1 MDLLV
6 SGPVVEAHELYRFFH
21 AAEDETLALRGVS
34 LQVGAGEM
42 VAIVGPSGSG
52 KSTLL
57 NCLTGIDEPD
67 GGWVTV
73 CGERLSHRPEGE
85 RARLRGRKLGILSQ
99 SGNLLPD
106 LTIGDNL
113 AIVKG
118 LQNQPRSTSGREL
131 LAALDLDHAFDAMPG
146 QLSGGEAARAA
157 LAVALINRPAALF
170 ADEPTGE
177 LDAASETRVL
187 ALLRERAAEG
197 TAVIVVTHND
207 EIAMAATRVLRLAD
221 GQLHHD

>member
-1 MDLLV
+1 MDGV
-6 SGPVVEAHELYRFFH
+6 TGPVIEAHDLYRFFH
-21 AAEDETLALRGVS
+21 AEEDETLALRGVS

-67 GGWVTV
+67 GGWVRI
-73 CGERLSHRPEGE
+73 CGERLSHRPEAA
-85 RARLRGRKLGILSQ
+85 RTRLRARKLGILSQ
-99 SGNLLPD
+99 AGNLLSD

-113 AIVKG
+113 SIVSH
-118 LQNQPRSTSGREL
+118 LQSGPRRSDGRAL
-131 LAALDLDHAFDAMPG
+131 LESLDLAGKHDAMPA

-157 LAVALINRPAALF
+157 LAVALVNQPAALF

-177 LDAASETRVL
+177 LDGANAARVL
-187 ALLRERAAEG
+187 NLLRERAANG
-197 TAVIVVTHND
+197 MAVVVVTHND
-207 EIAMAATRVLRLAD
+207 RIAAAASRVLRLVD
-221 GQLHHD
+221 GQLCHD